1 MKPIFIGITLFFSLV
16 QGDAETTFLLII
28 NHLNRN
34 NIKTSYFFSCWDKNE
49 TMRLMQMLNNRN
61 IKFDFVEKKE
71 NAIIQALNEKS
82 MTRYGYILDIRC
94 KTFKNFLSEKISTI
108 NMRLSHP
115 WLIISSELKAFVL
128 KNVNLRMD
136 SNVKFAIPEGEF
148 SFNIFDV
155 YNPGHQLGESPVVT
169 KFGVWNGSHLN
180 IQQTRTFY
188 LQRRH
193 MSYIKLRSGS
203 VVLIGSHSGTFEE
216 YMFDSR
222 FKQLDTMSKFHYPMF
237 LLLEDVHNFTHTLK
251 IEDKWFGN
259 YQNGTDS
266 GVGKLLYE
274 NEIDITCT
282 GASQR
287 PPRVDVYD
295 YLMPSYHFRP
305 CYIFRNPG
313 TYNPLENQFLKPFT
327 DTVWYVTVV
336 TTVLVC
342 LFMKIFH
349 RLENKFVGIKA
360 DYSWATAMLIT
371 YSIIVQQDSYLF
383 PTGLAGRISFFVLQV
398 LSILLYNYY
407 TSSIISSL
415 LSKPPEAFHTL
426 DELGHSKLEI
436 GIENLPY
443 TITWFEIMNDS
454 DVQYIYK
461 NKVFPPNAKK
471 MNIYEPEEG
480 IAKVKQGGFA
490 YHTQLDTGYPIIAR
504 TFNQEQICDIT
515 EIPMIP
521 QVGAGIMLQKISQY
535 KEVFHITLRK
545 AKEVGLVHRISQIWE
560 SKKPE
565 CLSSIR
571 VVAVGSDQT
580 FIAFLM
586 LFIGMALSLVFLVIE
601 IAWSRFNLDAKIT
614 KNKKFKC

>member
-1 MKPIFIGITLFFSLV
+1 MKPIYLLFTLFSSLV
-16 QGDAETTFLLII
+16 QADEESTFLLIT
-28 NHLNRN
+28 NYLSRN
-34 NIKTSYFFSCWDKNE
+34 NMKTSYFFTCWKKTETLQLMHMMTKQDIKFNFVKNE
-49 TMRLMQMLNNRN
+49 
-61 IKFDFVEKKE
+61 K
-71 NAIIQALNEKS
+71 NAIIQALDEKS
-82 MTRYGYILDIRC
+82 MTRYGYILDTRC
-94 KTFKNFLSEKISTI
+94 QNFKNLLSEVKISTV

-115 WLIISSELKAFVL
+115 WLILSAQLNTSTSWEVVL

-136 SNVKFAIPEGEF
+136 SNVKFAIPEDE
-148 SFNIFDV
+148 STFNIFDV
-155 YNPGHQLGESPVVT
+155 YNPAHQLGESPVIT
-169 KFGVWNGSHLN
+169 EFEIWNGSSLQM
-180 IQQTRTFY
+180 QQTKTFY
-188 LQRRH
+188 LQRRD
-193 MSYIKLRSGS
+193 MSHIKLRSGS
-203 VVLIGSHSGTFEE
+203 VVLISNHSGTFEE
-216 YMFDSR
+216 YMLDSR

-237 LLLEDVHNFTHTLK
+237 LLLEDVHNFTHSLK

-327 DTVWYVTVV
+327 DTVWYITIVS
-336 TTVLVC
+336 TVLVS
-342 LFMKIFH
+342 FFIKIFH

-360 DYSWATAMLIT
+360 DYSWATALLIT
-371 YSIIVQQDSYLF
+371 FSVIFQQDSCIF
-383 PTGLAGRISFFVLQV
+383 PTGLAGRISFLVLQI

-415 LSKPPEAFHTL
+415 LSKPPEAFHSL

-436 GIENLPY
+436 GIEDLPY

-471 MNIYEPEEG
+471 LNIYEPDEG

-504 TFNQEQICDIT
+504 TFDQEQICDIT

-521 QVGAGIMLQKISQY
+521 QVGAGIMLQKKSQY
-535 KEVFHITLRK
+535 KELFHITLRK
-545 AKEVGLVHRISQIWE
+545 IKEVGLVHRISQIWE
-560 SKKPE
+560 SKI
-565 CLSSIR
+565 LFVNHSS
-571 VVAVGSDQT
+571 GYCW
-580 FIAFLM
+580 L
-586 LFIGMALSLVFLVIE
+586 
-601 IAWSRFNLDAKIT
+601 
-614 KNKKFKC
+614 